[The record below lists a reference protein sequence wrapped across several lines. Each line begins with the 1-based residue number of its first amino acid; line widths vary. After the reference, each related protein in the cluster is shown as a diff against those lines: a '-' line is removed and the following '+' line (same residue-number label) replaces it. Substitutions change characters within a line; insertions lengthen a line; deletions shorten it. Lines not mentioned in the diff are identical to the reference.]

1 MKLIWARSILFILVI
16 GLLAGAPLL
25 GSAQAIEQ
33 WSVARQ
39 IPDYDSIARA
49 PYLVADHNATVHAFS
64 YETISGSLSAIFYRR
79 WTAESGWSPKVDVL
93 IPTLGSGTQTIQGV
107 FLDETGVIHL
117 IYANF
122 TDTGGEIYY
131 SHALAS
137 QADRATAWS
146 APEVIGPSAGPL
158 PFAALTGDA
167 QGRLVMLYGSK
178 QAGSGLYEAHSLD
191 GGLTWSAPRLVSLYL
206 NRTQWPASIRMDFDD
221 QGRLHA
227 VWGVVNAAGT
237 GDEVRYARLE
247 ADFSAWTLETV
258 LAKREGNDYSTT
270 WPDIISSG
278 DLLMVIYQDSF
289 PATRYMRISRDGG
302 QTWSLAVRPFPEI
315 GEYENAI
322 LLKDNQGNIHM
333 VLGDRTVDPEIHGMW
348 YSRWLGRSWTP
359 LKAITSGPV
368 TSSYDPSAPQAVM
381 VQGNLILAVWWHN
394 VRRDL
399 LSGAW
404 YAYTYL
410 DLTPDSR
417 TPLPQATEVPTETPS
432 AAEHTPQS
440 ALTPSPQINP
450 RSAGDQ
456 NPAIPIMAG
465 LVPVVIGLPLVLIFL
480 RRKSNRY

>member
-1 MKLIWARSILFILVI
+1 
-16 GLLAGAPLL
+16 
-25 GSAQAIEQ
+25 
-33 WSVARQ
+33 
-39 IPDYDSIARA
+39 
-49 PYLVADHNATVHAFS
+49 
-64 YETISGSLSAIFYRR
+64 
-79 WTAESGWSPKVDVL
+79 
-93 IPTLGSGTQTIQGV
+93 
-107 FLDETGVIHL
+107 
-117 IYANF
+117 
-122 TDTGGEIYY
+122 
-131 SHALAS
+131 
-137 QADRATAWS
+137 
-146 APEVIGPSAGPL
+146 
-158 PFAALTGDA
+158 
-167 QGRLVMLYGSK
+167 
-178 QAGSGLYEAHSLD
+178 
-191 GGLTWSAPRLVSLYL
+191 
-206 NRTQWPASIRMDFDD
+206 
-221 QGRLHA
+221 
-227 VWGVVNAAGT
+227 
-237 GDEVRYARLE
+237 
-247 ADFSAWTLETV
+247 
-258 LAKREGNDYSTT
+258 
-270 WPDIISSG
+270 
-278 DLLMVIYQDSF
+278 MVIYQDSF

-410 DLTPDSR
+410 DLTPDPR
-417 TPLPQATEVPTETPS
+417 TPLPQATEVPTETPP
-432 AAEHTPQS
+432 AAENTPQS